1 MHTAS
6 IRKVKVGEK
15 TESGKKRESW
25 KKVKVLS
32 WKVKLQKVKVTREKV
47 IVKLNSATATIGC
60 FDHRSER
67 LQLYNIVSLVRLF
80 CRIYLLLCPYFC
92 FEIVFCRL
100 SILQLNQLAIRVV
113 RANCYALNITYMQ
126 SYFVFCCML
135 ATFYPKLNQ
144 LARWL
149 HPLALSMCK
158 VVPCWLPNST
168 ILLFIGSQHCA
179 YRFPNLSD
187 LKYGLINSSD
197 IKKTQPSIHN

>member
-1 MHTAS
+1 M
-6 IRKVKVGEK
+6 
-15 TESGKKRESW
+15 
-25 KKVKVLS
+25 
-32 WKVKLQKVKVTREKV
+32 
-47 IVKLNSATATIGC
+47 
-60 FDHRSER
+60 
-67 LQLYNIVSLVRLF
+67 
-80 CRIYLLLCPYFC
+80 
-92 FEIVFCRL
+92 FCRL
-100 SILQLNQLAIRVV
+100 FILRLNQSTRRIARANCHVLRSLTCNHILLHACNLLSRTESIGNMIASSVSQHAQGCKSCPSTLARRIV

-135 ATFYPKLNQ
+135 ATFYLELNQ
-144 LARWL
+144 SARWL